1 VVDANS
7 KKKGLGRGL
16 SHLFGEAEAAY
27 RGPEAEESIAP
38 AAAPT
43 AGSKTLPIAYLRP
56 GRFQPRRHFDEAAL
70 DELASSIRQH
80 GLLQPILVRPVA
92 GEADLYEI
100 IAGERRWRAAQ
111 KASLHEAPVIIQT
124 LSDTQALEIA
134 LVENLQRQDLTALEE
149 AEGYQRLI
157 DEFGHSHGALG
168 QLVGKSRSHVANILR
183 LLTLPATVK
192 AMVQNGQLSAGHARA
207 LLTAPDPG
215 ALAATVA
222 ERGLSVR
229 EAEQLAN
236 QAKEAPK
243 SKSPQGGRPDSSRAD
258 PSRPDPGRGGGKAK
272 HADLLALE
280 RDLTGKLGLRVT
292 IDAQGIGGTVSIA
305 YRSLDQL
312 DQVLEKLS
320 RGG

>member
-1 VVDANS
+1 
-7 KKKGLGRGL
+7 
-16 SHLFGEAEAAY
+16 
-27 RGPEAEESIAP
+27 
-38 AAAPT
+38 
-43 AGSKTLPIAYLRP
+43 
-56 GRFQPRRHFDEAAL
+56 
-70 DELASSIRQH
+70 
-80 GLLQPILVRPVA
+80 LLQPILVRPVA